1 VKVSDIVPIACKA
14 AAQVGIPSVCVS
26 NFSWDFIYSEYVTVA
41 GNDHRSIVWQVS
53 LWLQESLSE
62 TLVVLLLRLLRELL
76 LHSQQSVE

>member
-1 VKVSDIVPIACKA
+1 MGVIVS
-14 AAQVGIPSVCVS
+14 G
-26 NFSWDFIYSEYVTVA
+26 SWDFIYSEYVTVA

-76 LHSQQSVE
+76 LHSQQTVE

>member
-1 VKVSDIVPIACKA
+1 MGVIVS
-14 AAQVGIPSVCVS
+14 G
-26 NFSWDFIYSEYVTVA
+26 SWDFIYSEYVTVA

>member
-1 VKVSDIVPIACKA
+1 VGVIVS
-14 AAQVGIPSVCVS
+14 G
-26 NFSWDFIYSEYVTVA
+26 SWDFIYSEYVTVA

-76 LHSQQSVE
+76 LHSQQTVE

>member
-1 VKVSDIVPIACKA
+1 MGVIVS
-14 AAQVGIPSVCVS
+14 G
-26 NFSWDFIYSEYVTVA
+26 SWDFIYSEYVTVA

-53 LWLQESLSE
+53 LWLQQSLSE

>member
-1 VKVSDIVPIACKA
+1 M
-14 AAQVGIPSVCVS
+14 
-26 NFSWDFIYSEYVTVA
+26 A

-76 LHSQQSVE
+76 LHSQQTVE

>member
-1 VKVSDIVPIACKA
+1 MGVIVS
-14 AAQVGIPSVCVS
+14 G
-26 NFSWDFIYSEYVTVA
+26 SWDFIYSEYVTVA

-76 LHSQQSVE
+76 LHSQQSVG

>member
-1 VKVSDIVPIACKA
+1 VGVIVS
-14 AAQVGIPSVCVS
+14 G
-26 NFSWDFIYSEYVTVA
+26 SWDFIYSEYVTVA

-76 LHSQQSVE
+76 LHSQQSVG